1 MSRGGC
7 LWPPSSAGL
16 LCSTCNRSAA
26 LLGHHEC
33 VVINLNH
40 RAIHHHLRWI
50 IHITETLGS
59 KKRAKSTSLKL
70 KADTDECNL
79 YSFGINGKDNMCP
92 AVEDSGV
99 RLRQAVHDAPFHRIS
114 LILSPD
120 VSFHCVGIN
129 RTAKHRRFQLQDNGN
144 QCRAQS
150 ELMRKMKTWDGTAGV
165 LRVVPQWG
173 H

>member
-1 MSRGGC
+1 MRPRGC
-7 LWPPSSAGL
+7 LWPSSSAGL

-40 RAIHHHLRWI
+40 RAIHNHLRWI
-50 IHITETLGS
+50 VHITETLGS
-59 KKRAKSTSLKL
+59 KIGPNQLFSNWRQKQMNVVCTLL
-70 KADTDECNL
+70 GL
-79 YSFGINGKDNMCP
+79 MKDNMCH
-92 AVEDSGV
+92 AVEDSSV
-99 RLRQAVHDAPFHRIS
+99 RLRQAVHYASFHRIS

>member
-1 MSRGGC
+1 MMILVG
-7 LWPPSSAGL
+7 PSDDFFYL
-16 LCSTCNRSAA
+16 YL
-26 LLGHHEC
+26 
-33 VVINLNH
+33 
-40 RAIHHHLRWI
+40 HLPWV
-50 IHITETLGS
+50 L
-59 KKRAKSTSLKL
+59 
-70 KADTDECNL
+70 ECNL

-129 RTAKHRRFQLQDNGN
+129 RIAKHRRFQLQDNGN

-150 ELMRKMKTWDGTAGV
+150 ELMRKMKT
-165 LRVVPQWG
+165 
-173 H
+173 